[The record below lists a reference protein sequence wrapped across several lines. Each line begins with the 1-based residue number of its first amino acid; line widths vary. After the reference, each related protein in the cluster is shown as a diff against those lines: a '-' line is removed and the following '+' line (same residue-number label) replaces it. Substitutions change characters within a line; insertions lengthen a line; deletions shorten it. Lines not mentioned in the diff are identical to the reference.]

1 MKGIYTKKKLFEK
14 YYYLPEREI
23 RVTINEIIA
32 ETRNLPLVVAKFKK
46 NLRPSE
52 VRKFLEVYDL
62 V

>member
-23 RVTINEIIA
+23 RATINEIIA
-32 ETRNLPLVVAKFKK
+32 ETRNLPLAVAKFKK

-52 VRKFLEVYDL
+52 VRKFLEAYDL